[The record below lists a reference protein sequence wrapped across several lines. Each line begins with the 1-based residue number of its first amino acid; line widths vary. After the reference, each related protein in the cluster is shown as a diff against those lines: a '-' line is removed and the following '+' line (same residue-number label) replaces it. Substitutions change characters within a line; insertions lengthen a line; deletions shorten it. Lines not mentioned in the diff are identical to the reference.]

1 MRYIARRAIAALL
14 VVWAAVTAVFF
25 LTRLSGDPAAM
36 LIDPSATAEQYET
49 LRRHFGLDQPVLVQ
63 YARFLMGVTRGD
75 LGDSFLYNEP
85 AINIILMRLPAT
97 AGLAISAL
105 VLAVLIAVPLGILSA
120 VRRNSPL
127 DYGISLITSIGQ
139 SIPSYWFG
147 LMLILLFAV
156 RLHVLPTSGFGEI
169 RHLILPAVTLALAPT
184 AKYLRL
190 TRSEMLGI
198 LGQDYIRTARA
209 KGVRERFVLAR
220 HALKNASIGLVT
232 LIGTDLGYLLGG
244 AVITE
249 TVFAWPGIGTLMIN
263 SVLNRDYPM
272 VMALV
277 MVITFIVVITNLLVD
292 LLYAALDP
300 RIRLA

>member
-63 YARFLMGVTRGD
+63 YARFLMGITRGD

-105 VLAVLIAVPLGILSA
+105 VLAVVIAVPLGIVSA

-156 RLHVLPTSGFGEI
+156 RLHVLPTSGFGEV
-169 RHLILPAVTLALAPT
+169 RHLILPAVTLALAPA

-209 KGVRERFVLAR
+209 KGVRERFVLSR

-277 MVITFIVVITNLLVD
+277 MVITFIVVITNLIVD

>member
-1 MRYIARRAIAALL
+1 MRYIARRSIAALL

-25 LTRLSGDPAAM
+25 LTRLSGDPAAL
-36 LIDPSATAEQYET
+36 LIDPNATAEQYET

-85 AINIILMRLPAT
+85 AINIIVKRLPAT
-97 AGLAISAL
+97 AELAISAL
-105 VLAVLIAVPLGILSA
+105 VLAVVIAVPLGIVSA

-127 DYGISLITSIGQ
+127 DYGISLLTSISQ

-156 RLHVLPTSGFGEI
+156 GLRVLPTSGFGEL
-169 RHLILPAVTLALAPT
+169 RHLILPAVTLALAPA

-209 KGVRERFVLAR
+209 KGVRERIVLSR

-277 MVITFIVVITNLLVD
+277 MVITFVVVITNLLVD
-292 LLYAALDP
+292 FLYAALDP

>member
-63 YARFLMGVTRGD
+63 YARFLMGITRGD

-85 AINIILMRLPAT
+85 VINIILMRLPAT

-105 VLAVLIAVPLGILSA
+105 VLAVVIAVPLGIVSA

-156 RLHVLPTSGFGEI
+156 RLHVLPTSGFGEV
-169 RHLILPAVTLALAPT
+169 RHLILPAVTLALAPA

-209 KGVRERFVLAR
+209 KGVRERFVLSR

-277 MVITFIVVITNLLVD
+277 MVITFIVVITNLIVD

>member
-25 LTRLSGDPAAM
+25 LTRLSGDPAAL

-63 YARFLMGVTRGD
+63 YARFLMGITRGD

-85 AINIILMRLPAT
+85 AINIILLRLPAT

-105 VLAVLIAVPLGILSA
+105 VLAVIIAVPLGILSA

-127 DYGISLITSIGQ
+127 DYGISVITSISQ

-156 RLHVLPTSGFGEI
+156 RLHVLPTSGFGEL
-169 RHLILPAVTLALAPT
+169 RHLILPAVTLALAPA

-209 KGVRERFVLAR
+209 KGVRERFVLSR

-277 MVITFIVVITNLLVD
+277 MVITFIVVITNLIVD